1 MPQEQHDVSS
11 EVSELDLRPQRR
23 LDPDCIPLDW
33 NEITPEWMTAALQNR
48 LPGVKVRDAV
58 IVTHDDGTNRRV
70 RFGLDYAEGSG
81 PKTVFLKAHAADNRV
96 THLRNGNLWNEAR
109 LFASGVDLPV
119 DHPVVYKAVV
129 DLLGLDFLLVME
141 DIKLRGGDPRDATRP
156 MTPNQVAHG
165 LRALARLHS
174 RYWNVSPESC
184 PKLAWL
190 QTWAPTEGWQWG
202 LRRFVPRGLE
212 RGRPFL
218 PAAVSAFTADQVV
231 DAWAR
236 YVGALASG
244 PVTMTHGDLHI
255 GNTYVLPDDTV
266 GFLDWQVVRRGGW
279 SQDLGHFIGSALT
292 KEDRRAH
299 ERELLEIYRTS
310 LDVPKDELPSA
321 EQAWLVYRAS
331 AIYGLTIW
339 LSTLGTDGWQSRVV
353 CETLADSFAAA
364 FVELD
369 TLGALSALGV

>member
-1 MPQEQHDVSS
+1 VAS
-11 EVSELDLRPQRR
+11 EATELQSRPRR
-23 LDPDCIPLDW
+23 HLDPDVIPLDW
-33 NEITPEWMTAALQNR
+33 AQVTPEWMTAALQSR
-48 LPGVKVRDAV
+48 LPGVQVKDVE
-58 IVTHDDGTNRRV
+58 IVTQDDGTNRRV
-70 RFGLDYAEGSG
+70 RFGLSYAQGSG
-81 PKTVFLKAHAADNRV
+81 PPTVFLKAHAADNRV

-109 LFASGVDLPV
+109 LFASGVELPV
-119 DHPVVYKAVV
+119 DHPIVYKAVV

-141 DIKLRGGDPRDATRP
+141 DIKLRGGDPRDGTRP
-156 MTPNQVAHG
+156 MTPEQVAHG

-174 RYWNVSPESC
+174 RYWNISPSTH

-190 QTWAPTEGWQWG
+190 QTWAPTEGWQSG

-212 RGRPFL
+212 RGAAFL
-218 PAAVSAFTADQVV
+218 PAGVQAFTADQVV
-231 DAWAR
+231 DTWAR
-236 YVGALASG
+236 YVGTLATG
-244 PVTMTHGDLHI
+244 AVTMTHGDLHI

-279 SQDLGHFIGSALT
+279 SQDLGHFMGSALT

-310 LDVPKDELPSA
+310 LDVPKNELPSA
-321 EQAWLVYRAS
+321 DEAWLIYRAS

-339 LSTLGTDGWQSRVV
+339 LSTLGTDGWQSRAV
-353 CETLADSFAAA
+353 CEALADRFAAA

-369 TLGALSALGV
+369 TLGALEALGV